1 MMDASIQE
9 YMRAESIT
17 VASVGLVYDQEL
29 VWEKGYGLTD
39 PSSPS
44 SYVHVCALKPKREAS
59 LTHTTHPSNGQAREL
74 GHNPAHWFHH
84 QADYEHHALPTPG
97 SGHTLA

>member
-44 SYVHVCALKPKREAS
+44 SYVHLCALKPKKEAV
-59 LTHTTHPSNGQAREL
+59 THTTHQLNG
-74 GHNPAHWFHH
+74 
-84 QADYEHHALPTPG
+84 
-97 SGHTLA
+97 

>member
-29 VWEKGYGLTD
+29 GPLQPVVVRPL
-39 PSSPS
+39 
-44 SYVHVCALKPKREAS
+44 VR
-59 LTHTTHPSNGQAREL
+59 
-74 GHNPAHWFHH
+74 
-84 QADYEHHALPTPG
+84 LP
-97 SGHTLA
+97 

>member
-1 MMDASIQE
+1 VSYGASQFLPERLREATKMMAASIQE

-44 SYVHVCALKPKREAS
+44 SYVHSRVKTEI
-59 LTHTTHPSNGQAREL
+59 THTTHLTWTG
-74 GHNPAHWFHH
+74 
-84 QADYEHHALPTPG
+84 T
-97 SGHTLA
+97 